1 MTNGPAETALEL
13 RLDHILQVLQKTGW
27 RIDGTKGAAL
37 LLGINPSTLRSRMR
51 KYGIIRR

>member
-13 RLDHILQVLQKTGW
+13 RDHIFQVLQKTEW
-27 RIDGTKGAAL
+27 RIDVPKGAAL

-51 KYGIIRR
+51 KYGISRR